1 MLRKALRMVCTLE
14 VGARIVMGT
23 SAVGWILVARVS
35 DVINEKKLAEVALT
49 WKMSS
54 LYPVMYTCVT
64 LKDSWCVCSKR
75 WRALGWSVMNCS
87 GTAIRVEQSCCS
99 LV

>member
-1 MLRKALRMVCTLE
+1 MSEYVSLSPSGLSGSAGILKNALRMACTLE
-14 VGARIVMGT
+14 VGARIVMGK

-64 LKDSWCVCSKR
+64 LRES
-75 WRALGWSVMNCS
+75 
-87 GTAIRVEQSCCS
+87 
-99 LV
+99 